1 MTRTII
7 VALHGVG
14 SSARDMAVALV
25 TLTSVADVV
34 ALDGPEPFDHGGAGR
49 QWFSVAG
56 VTEDDRP
63 LRVVGALP
71 SLVSRVDQVATQHG
85 VARDKLVLPGF
96 SQGAIMVA

>member
-25 TLTSVADVV
+25 PLASVADVI

-49 QWFSVAG
+49 Q
-56 VTEDDRP
+56 
-63 LRVVGALP
+63 
-71 SLVSRVDQVATQHG
+71 
-85 VARDKLVLPGF
+85 
-96 SQGAIMVA
+96 